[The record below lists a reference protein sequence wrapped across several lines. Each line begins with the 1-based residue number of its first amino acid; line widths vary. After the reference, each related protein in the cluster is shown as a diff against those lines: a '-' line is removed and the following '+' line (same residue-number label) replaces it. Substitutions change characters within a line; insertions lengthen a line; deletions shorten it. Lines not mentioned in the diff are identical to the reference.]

1 MVRSKC
7 FSTGGK
13 AIYRNQVD
21 EIVIGSI
28 NGVFLFRIL
37 ITLTTNTTN
46 SLIDYIYVGNI
57 YSLHKHTS
65 ITKKIIVITHR
76 HLIISK
82 WTVAVCPNLHDIKKK
97 SKWSYQIIKSKEKV
111 TTKEKKIETFQGRQ
125 NGE

>member
-37 ITLTTNTTN
+37 INSQQTL
-46 SLIDYIYVGNI
+46 LIKSYWLYVGNI